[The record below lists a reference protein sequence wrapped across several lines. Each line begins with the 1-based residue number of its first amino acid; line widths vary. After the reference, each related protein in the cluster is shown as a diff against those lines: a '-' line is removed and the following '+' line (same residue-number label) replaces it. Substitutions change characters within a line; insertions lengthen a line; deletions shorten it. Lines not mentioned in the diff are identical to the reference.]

1 MDASCGCTYVHT
13 CVYKTPRFSAESQGF
28 TKDQK
33 NTKTPRVT
41 DEGWISQKQLS
52 GPVEGEIEVKGE
64 ISCILIQS
72 SH

>member
-1 MDASCGCTYVHT
+1 MDVRMYVH
-13 CVYKTPRFSAESQGF
+13 VYTRPLDLVQRAKDSQ
-28 TKDQK
+28 KDQK